1 MENEQQQTKKYW
13 FFGSK
18 LNTVLLLVLIVLM
31 VIALKWM
38 FENKKAYVPVIT
50 KQYNNIPTDVRDPYM
65 VEPKDT
71 YKYKNHGF
79 TIELP
84 KGFIPREEQ
93 SEGGPSTIISM
104 PNGSSIVYVTNAD
117 FWEENNLVSIEENFC
132 TKGTQ
137 KIGNNTFKICKD
149 SYSSNPE
156 FYWIRIGK
164 IGYELHGNKES
175 FKTFTFVGWN

>member
-1 MENEQQQTKKYW
+1 MENEQKRYW

-18 LNTVLLLVLIVLM
+18 LNTALLLVLIILM
-31 VIALKWM
+31 IVALKWM
-38 FENKKAYVPVIT
+38 FENKQMY
-50 KQYNNIPTDVRDPYM
+50 IPTDVRDPYT
-65 VEPKDT
+65 VEPKIT
-71 YKYKNHGF
+71 YTYKNHGF
-79 TIELP
+79 SIDLP

-104 PNGSSIVYVTNAD
+104 PNSNSIVYVTNAD
-117 FWEENNLVSIEENFC
+117 FWEKNNLVSTEEGDFC

-137 KIGNNTFKICKD
+137 NIGNSTFKVCKD
-149 SYSSNPE
+149 NYSNNPE

-164 IGYELHGNKES
+164 VGYELHGNKES